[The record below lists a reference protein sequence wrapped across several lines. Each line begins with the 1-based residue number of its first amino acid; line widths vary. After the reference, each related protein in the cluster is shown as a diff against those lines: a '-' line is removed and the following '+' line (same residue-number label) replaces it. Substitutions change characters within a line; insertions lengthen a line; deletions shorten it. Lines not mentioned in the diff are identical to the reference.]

1 MGRVL
6 APYGVKGW
14 LKARPFTVSL
24 ATLLDYNQWWL
35 AARDGSDAW
44 KAFSVLSAR
53 CHADTLLAELEGL
66 PDREAAAAWRG
77 ALIGVA
83 RATLP
88 DLREGEIYWAD
99 LIGFVVVNRAGDVL
113 GRVTGLLDTA
123 AHAVLRVADEDGSER
138 LIPLVPAYLDAIE
151 PDAMRIVVDW
161 QRDY

>member
-24 ATLLDYNQWWL
+24 AALLDYDRWWL

-66 PDREAAAAWRG
+66 ADREAAARWRG

-83 RATLP
+83 RAALP

-99 LIGFVVVNRAGDVL
+99 LIGFVVVNRAGEVL

-123 AHAVLRVADEDGSER
+123 AHAVLRVASEDGGER
-138 LIPLVPAYLDAIE
+138 LIPLVPAYFDAIE
-151 PDAMRIVVDW
+151 RDAMRIVVDW